1 MYLSD
6 RFLRSLSPEGISA
19 ADQRA
24 ADEQIGRFFAAL
36 SRGSRR
42 VTGWRHTL
50 TVVLSV
56 AVGTS
61 AGFRKEVG
69 RVSPAADPG
78 LAAPGL
84 ARASNGRGVS
94 PQ

>member
-6 RFLRSLSPEGISA
+6 RFLRSLSPESISA

-24 ADEQIGRFFAAL
+24 ADEQVGRFFAAL
-36 SRGSRR
+36 YRGRQRLIRR
-42 VTGWRHTL
+42 GHTL
-50 TVVLSV
+50 AVVLSV

-61 AGFRKEVG
+61 AGFRKEVK
-69 RVSPAADPG
+69 RISPPADPG
-78 LAAPGL
+78 LVPPGL
-84 ARASNGRGVS
+84 ARAANGRGIS

>member
-24 ADEQIGRFFAAL
+24 ADEQVGRFFAAL
-36 SRGSRR
+36 SRGSQRI
-42 VTGWRHTL
+42 TGWGHTL
-50 TVVLSV
+50 TVGLSV
-56 AVGTS
+56 AAGTS

-69 RVSPAADPG
+69 RVSPPADPG

-84 ARASNGRGVS
+84 ARAANGRGVS

>member
-6 RFLRSLSPEGISA
+6 RFLRSLSPESISA

-24 ADEQIGRFFAAL
+24 ADERIGRFFAAL

-42 VTGWRHTL
+42 VTGWGHTL

-61 AGFRKEVG
+61 AGFRNEVR
-69 RVSPAADPG
+69 RVSPPADPE
-78 LAAPGL
+78 LAPPGL
-84 ARASNGRGVS
+84 ARAANGRGIS